1 MKLATKDASP
11 QQVKAVAL
19 ILIAAL
25 DEAQAAAFS
34 RSMLV
39 ELVDACDRALH
50 RK

>member
-25 DEAQAAAFS
+25 DETKMVAWS

-39 ELVDACDRALH
+39 QLVDECDRALH
-50 RK
+50 KK